1 LLAGDNRI
9 IVAAMR
15 SYQLYILLERE
26 IRLAVGRL
34 GSFDFPA
41 GSYVYTGSAKKNL
54 EARVRRHCSR
64 DKKLRWHIDYLL
76 ASRHARILRVEL
88 SAEEECSLN
97 QAVAGTVL
105 VPGFGASDCVRGCGS
120 HLKWLGCAP

>member
-1 LLAGDNRI
+1 LLAGNNRI

-15 SYQLYILLERE
+15 SYQLHILLERDVR
-26 IRLAVGRL
+26 IAVGRL

-41 GSYVYTGSAKKNL
+41 GCYVYTGSAKKNL

-76 ASRHARILRVEL
+76 ASPHARILRVGL

-97 QAVAGTVL
+97 QAVTGTVL
-105 VPGFGASDCVRGCGS
+105 IPGFGASDCVRGCGS
-120 HLKWLGCAP
+120 HLKWQGCPP